1 MKKLNHSTH
10 SIHLNESIHKENYS
24 HLLEEANH
32 NNVIK
37 QYNKNE
43 LFQAEHDIL
52 DYVNKLKRKTILS
65 IDEGNAPPIKPK
77 SRNSALTINS
87 HQIDP
92 TNKIKLQKIS
102 DKNVDKAFSRR
113 MSYNINRVF
122 SHKKQGSDKSRDWFK
137 TKDYSHRSK
146 ENKYKSALKNK
157 NDKEQENIRKNDG
170 RESVRKHDH
179 KDSFKKKYGDEDSIN
194 KKSKHKD
201 SLIRKYGD
209 EDSIKENMEMK
220 IV

>member
-92 TNKIKLQKIS
+92 TNKIKLQKENTFNE
-102 DKNVDKAFSRR
+102 KNFTNSELSNIDIIIFNKKVKRMFNNCLAEIKRLVYENNVAKEKLTAFSCR
-113 MSYNINRVF
+113 
-122 SHKKQGSDKSRDWFK
+122 
-137 TKDYSHRSK
+137 
-146 ENKYKSALKNK
+146 
-157 NDKEQENIRKNDG
+157 
-170 RESVRKHDH
+170 
-179 KDSFKKKYGDEDSIN
+179 
-194 KKSKHKD
+194 
-201 SLIRKYGD
+201 
-209 EDSIKENMEMK
+209 
-220 IV
+220 